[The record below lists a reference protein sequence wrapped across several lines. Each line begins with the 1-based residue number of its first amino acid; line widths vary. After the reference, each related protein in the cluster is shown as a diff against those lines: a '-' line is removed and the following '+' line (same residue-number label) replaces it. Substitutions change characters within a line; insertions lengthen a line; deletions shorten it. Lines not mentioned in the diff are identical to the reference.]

1 MPFLQGALW
10 EMKSVMEAV
19 GLVLVVCGDDTC
31 YALTGQ
37 KHKPAARL
45 TTEPTLINPPSNQ
58 PLDVVGQPIW
68 TVSAVRLPITERISD
83 HHSTKLQNGEGLS
96 SQSQAVG
103 WVM

>member
-1 MPFLQGALW
+1 
-10 EMKSVMEAV
+10 MEAV

-31 YALTGQ
+31 SALTGQ

-58 PLDVVGQPIW
+58 PHVVVGEPIW
-68 TVSAVRLPITERISD
+68 TVSAVRLPVTERVSD
-83 HHSTKLQNGEGLS
+83 HQNTKLQNGEGLS

-103 WVM
+103 GVM